1 MATLIISPNN
11 ILNEFKIA
19 AGEAALDGSNPT
31 PLALPFPA
39 ANLVALILTPKVS
52 VGSGS
57 IDLTYAVS
65 GGVVNVYGWI
75 AAGTAS
81 AGTETFGYIAIGY

>member
-1 MATLIISPNN
+1 MNQIITPTLM
-11 ILNEFKIA
+11 NEWKIA
-19 AGEAALDGSNPT
+19 AGEGQLDGANPT

-39 ANLVALILTPKVS
+39 ANLAALFLTPKVS

-57 IDLTYAVS
+57 LHLTYAVS
-65 GGVVNVYGWI
+65 GGVVNVYAWV

-81 AGTETFGYIAIGY
+81 AGTETFGYIAVGY